1 MVRISVVSLLLS
13 VVISMVS
20 CARCTGYVMDVS
32 SFQEVS
38 ARELQTRM
46 IADKT
51 SSMVFWYYA
60 GAKGEFQHFVR
71 QAGPARDFCTCFK
84 VKDTEIGVPS
94 PRRFSP
100 CQDKWTPI
108 WWGAISIGKAQSKD
122 STGK

>member
-1 MVRISVVSLLLS
+1 MVRISVVSLLVS
-13 VVISMVS
+13 IIISMVS
-20 CARCTGYVMDVS
+20 CARCTGFVMDVS

-60 GAKGEFQHFVR
+60 GVKEGFQHFVR
-71 QAGPARDFCTCFK
+71 QAGPTRDFCTCFK
-84 VKDTEIGVPS
+84 VKDAEIGIAS
-94 PRRFSP
+94 PRRFSS

-108 WWGAISIGKAQSKD
+108 WWGAISICKARSKD
-122 STGK
+122 TTGK